1 MAITDKTAIQNYTLT
16 VISESFDNQLAE
28 WIAGVE
34 RFINGQCDRTI
45 LAETEDSTNL
55 YDGNGKQVLLIDD
68 YISITSVAIDGT
80 IITADVYQYPVNK
93 TPKWK
98 LETDAIFYKGRQN
111 ITIVGKKGYCT
122 QANLPLDLK
131 WAATVLVAGI
141 VSHANPAK
149 GDVKSESLGRY
160 SVTYKDDTEWTDY
173 KRALEIIKNYRRM
186 V

>member
-16 VISESFDNQLAE
+16 VISESFDNQLTE
-28 WIAGVE
+28 WITGVE
-34 RFINGQCDRTI
+34 QFINGQCDRTI
-45 LAETEDSTNL
+45 LAESSDSTCT
-55 YDGNGKQVLLIDD
+55 YDGNDKQILLIPD
-68 YISITSVAIDGT
+68 YVSITSVTIDT
-80 IITADVYQYPVNK
+80 TDVTTEVYQYPLNK
-93 TPKWK
+93 VPKWR
-98 LETDAIFYKGRQN
+98 LETDAVFYKGRQN

-173 KRALEIIKNYRRM
+173 KKALEIIKNYRRM
-186 V
+186 R